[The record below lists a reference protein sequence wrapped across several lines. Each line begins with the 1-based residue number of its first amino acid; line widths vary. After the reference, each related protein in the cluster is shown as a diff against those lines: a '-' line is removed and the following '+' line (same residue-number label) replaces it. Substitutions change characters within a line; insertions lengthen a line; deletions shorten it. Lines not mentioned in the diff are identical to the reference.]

1 MSDSKPLGLRDPV
14 TGGRLLCSILG
25 GLRTV
30 FALLV
35 FRRDTGHRWILNM
48 VLNDDNS
55 DEFQDLDAGL
65 EQDCLKVGFTPKSE
79 LTKEDRAVL
88 ATAGFTPAAKRGPVW
103 PAFRSLVP
111 GGYPWYLTPAEADTL
126 LFVLP
131 RVAAFAALCR
141 NTPELGEN
149 LASDGVPFLSV
160 DFDPAGRSLRIEDL
174 DWQPPIP
181 PPELPPPL
189 AMLPEATLASLL
201 RLPQA
206 PGCHLEMDL
215 FYAPMAVSGEERPR
229 FPKTA
234 MAVDRETNLIGG
246 LRMAESNDP
255 EAVAAVGEVL
265 ASTLQ
270 QMARRPETIHVQ
282 RPRLARML
290 APLAAQLR
298 ISIERDERLPAL
310 SEARDAVMGRFQ
322 R

>member
-1 MSDSKPLGLRDPV
+1 MSDSKLLGLRDPV
-14 TGGRLLCSILG
+14 TGERLLCSILG

-35 FRRDTGHRWILNM
+35 FRRDTGRRWILNM
-48 VLNDDNS
+48 VLNDDDS
-55 DEFQDLDAGL
+55 DEFQDLDKGL
-65 EQDCLKVGFTPKSE
+65 DQDCVKVEFTPKSE

-88 ATAGFTPAAKRGPVW
+88 ATAGFTPSVKRGPVW

-131 RVAAFAALCR
+131 RVAAFATLCR
-141 NTPELGEN
+141 NLPELGEN
-149 LASDGVPFLSV
+149 LASDGVPFLPA
-160 DFDPAGRSLRIEDL
+160 DFDPASRSLRIEDL

-189 AMLPEATLASLL
+189 AMLPEATLVSLL

-206 PGCHLEMDL
+206 PGFHLEMDL
-215 FYAPMAVSGEERPR
+215 FYAPMAVSGEERPY

-270 QMARRPETIHVQ
+270 MMARRPEAIHVQ
-282 RPRLARML
+282 RPRLMQML
-290 APLAAQLR
+290 APLAAQLG
-298 ISIERDERLPAL
+298 ISVKRDERLPAL
-310 SEARDAVMGRFQ
+310 SEACAAVMQRF
-322 R
+322 